1 MAGWQKTSRPGP
13 KDCMRPLW
21 VVAFGCDKDRRM
33 RRCRSQQGD
42 VHEVDM
48 SAGRSAKENYIEFL
62 AALHQARQLGRRA
75 HIGNPPAPRLV
86 SERQF
91 EAVAPQSALVDDRK
105 MAASRNRVSRSYVWW
120 ESRFSWNGVIEH
132 GQVFLR
138 EC

>member
-1 MAGWQKTSRPGP
+1 
-13 KDCMRPLW
+13 
-21 VVAFGCDKDRRM
+21 
-33 RRCRSQQGD
+33 
-42 VHEVDM
+42 
-48 SAGRSAKENYIEFL
+48 
-62 AALHQARQLGRRA
+62 
-75 HIGNPPAPRLV
+75 LV

-105 MAASRNRVSRSYVWW
+105 MAASRNRVSGSYVWW